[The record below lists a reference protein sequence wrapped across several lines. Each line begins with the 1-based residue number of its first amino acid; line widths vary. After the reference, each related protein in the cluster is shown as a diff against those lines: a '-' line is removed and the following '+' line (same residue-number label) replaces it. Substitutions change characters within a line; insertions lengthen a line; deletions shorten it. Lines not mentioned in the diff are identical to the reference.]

1 MPIVRRT
8 LKDLDQ
14 TKIDWRRID
23 RTGDARIRRQIAAD
37 PDTAPEI
44 TDVSGFRRVRPPA
57 RVDVKALRQRLGLS
71 QAAFASRFGFS
82 LASVRNWEQGH
93 RRPEGP
99 ARVLLRLIQREPAF
113 VLRTLRR

>member
-1 MPIVRRT
+1 MSIVRRT
-8 LKDLDQ
+8 LKDLER

-23 RTGDARIRRQIAAD
+23 RTTDAEIRRQIAAD

-44 TDVSGFRRVRPPA
+44 ADIRGIRRVRPPA
-57 RVDVKALRQRLGLS
+57 RVDVKAIRRRLGLS
-71 QAAFASRFGFS
+71 QAAFAGRFGFS

-113 VLRTLRR
+113 VLRTLGR

>member
-8 LKDLDQ
+8 LKGLDR
-14 TKIDWRRID
+14 TKIDWTRID
-23 RTGDARIRRQIAAD
+23 RTSDADIRRQIAAD
-37 PDTAPEI
+37 PDTAAEI
-44 TDVSGFRRVRPPA
+44 TDFRGFRRVRPPT
-57 RVDVKALRQRLGLS
+57 RVDVKALRRRLGLS

-99 ARVLLRLIQREPAF
+99 ARVLLRLILREPAF